1 MRFTAASVILAGAAS
16 ASLQNTV
23 TSTATATV
31 TDCPATVT
39 DCPADKTSTSVYSY
53 TISTIY
59 TTSVKTIT
67 SCSAK
72 PTCTAGE
79 GHTTAITVT
88 IPQTT
93 TTCILTDEPHQP
105 TGGHGNST
113 SKPSHTKPPH
123 EATSTSKPIDLPS
136 TTLAPSSSESACPT
150 HSVKTIST
158 STTIVVPT
166 VIYETV
172 AVPCPPSETKPP
184 VKPTPSGGLPGC
196 SGANCTGKPTPPP
209 QQAGAAGLTATGL
222 FAAAAGVLAVA
233 LL

>member
-23 TSTATATV
+23 TSTATATI

-39 DCPADKTSTSVYSY
+39 DCPASKTSTSVYSY
-53 TISTIY
+53 TVSTIY

-72 PTCTAGE
+72 PSCTAGE

-93 TTCILTDEPHQP
+93 TTCILTDEPPHS
-105 TGGHGNST
+105 TKGHNNST
-113 SKPSHTKPPH
+113 SKPPHTKT
-123 EATSTSKPIDLPS
+123 ETTKGQESTSKPVTLPPP
-136 TTLAPSSSESACPT
+136 TTKPNEPACPT
-150 HSVKTIST
+150 YSVKTIST
-158 STTIVVPT
+158 STTVVVPT

-172 AVPCPPSETKPP
+172 SIPCPPPATETKPP

-196 SGANCTGKPTPPP
+196 TGANCTTKPPP
-209 QQAGAAGLTATGL
+209 VQAGAASFTASGI
-222 FAAAAGVLAVA
+222 FAAAAGVLVVA